1 MFSLSMTPR
10 LENMV
15 NIFTD
20 GSKVTESTGCGY
32 IARGKNFNSKGFR
45 NLGDKTTVFQAEIT
59 AIIDATEDMLGK
71 EISGSKINFYVDSQA
86 ALKALSNYTVR
97 HKTVSNCKNFLN
109 KLSMNNQVCLEW
121 IPAHRGHLGNEVADR
136 MARLG
141 TGTNRY
147 GPALLVPV
155 PVSTSF
161 TKGLIKK
168 WANSRHQ
175 YYWENIKDH
184 RQSKMT
190 MPQVG
195 IKVWNQVKKLTRKLM
210 RISTHMLTGHNVLRY
225 HLNNMDIEDSP
236 MCEQCGEGFKEDAFH
251 FIGRC
256 AKWANI
262 RYSIFR
268 FHYLNKD
275 QMCNINIQKM
285 LTFVKK
291 TQRYIEG

>member
-1 MFSLSMTPR
+1 
-10 LENMV
+10 MV

-32 IARGKNFNSKGFR
+32 IARGRNFNSKGFR

-59 AIIDATEDMLGK
+59 ATIDATEDMLGK
-71 EISGSKINFYVDSQA
+71 EISGSRINFYVDSQA

-97 HKTVSNCKNFLN
+97 HKTVSDCKNFLN

-195 IKVWNQVKKLTRKLM
+195 IKVWNQVKKTYEE
-210 RISTHMLTGHNVLRY
+210 IN
-225 HLNNMDIEDSP
+225 EDL
-236 MCEQCGEGFKEDAFH
+236 H
-251 FIGRC
+251 
-256 AKWANI
+256 
-262 RYSIFR
+262 
-268 FHYLNKD
+268 
-275 QMCNINIQKM
+275 
-285 LTFVKK
+285 TFVNR
-291 TQRYIEG
+291 T